1 MHGSPR
7 CVYFCRHQ
15 ADPLCSPWWQEH
27 QRWWP
32 QAWSR
37 PRVPGIGGWGR
48 WLSSPPSPHAHTHTH
63 TFPTKKKK
71 KIPNPLLIRLAL
83 TKPVSPLGM
92 LQLEARQ
99 NKGQIVLMTIY
110 PLLKDHFKG
119 TLYFANIE
127 PSSEQNY
134 NCKSESFFL
143 ELFSLQG
150 KGSSGTSMLA
160 SLFVTSLRSYTM
172 L

>member
-1 MHGSPR
+1 MAHPDVSISAGIKLTLSALLDGKNINAGGHKLGLGLE
-7 CVYFCRHQ
+7 FQ
-15 ADPLCSPWWQEH
+15 AQEDEADGF
-27 QRWWP
+27 P
-32 QAWSR
+32 VL
-37 PRVPGIGGWGR
+37 P
-48 WLSSPPSPHAHTHTH
+48 AHTRTHTH
-63 TFPTKKKK
+63 IPHQKEKKNSKSFIDQASPHK
-71 KIPNPLLIRLAL
+71 
-83 TKPVSPLGM
+83 TPVSPLGM

>member
-1 MHGSPR
+1 MCLFLQASSWPSLLSLMAR
-7 CVYFCRHQ
+7 TSTLVATSLVSASSSRHRRMRQ
-15 ADPLCSPWWQEH
+15 MAFQ
-27 QRWWP
+27 
-32 QAWSR
+32 
-37 PRVPGIGGWGR
+37 
-48 WLSSPPSPHAHTHTH
+48 SSQPTRAHTHTH
-63 TFPTKKKK
+63 SPPKKKNNSK
-71 KIPNPLLIRLAL
+71 SFIDQASPHK
-83 TKPVSPLGM
+83 TPVSPLDM

-119 TLYFANIE
+119 TSYFANIE

-160 SLFVTSLRSYTM
+160 SLFVMSLRSYTM

>member
-1 MHGSPR
+1 MAHPDVSISAGIKLTLSALLDGKNINAGGHKLGLGLE
-7 CVYFCRHQ
+7 FQ
-15 ADPLCSPWWQEH
+15 AQEDEADGF
-27 QRWWP
+27 P
-32 QAWSR
+32 VL
-37 PRVPGIGGWGR
+37 P
-48 WLSSPPSPHAHTHTH
+48 AHTRTHTH

>member
-1 MHGSPR
+1 MCLFLQASSWPSLLSLMAR
-7 CVYFCRHQ
+7 TSTLVATSLVSASSSRHRRMRQ
-15 ADPLCSPWWQEH
+15 MAFQ
-27 QRWWP
+27 
-32 QAWSR
+32 
-37 PRVPGIGGWGR
+37 
-48 WLSSPPSPHAHTHTH
+48 SSQPTRAHTH

-119 TLYFANIE
+119 TSYFANIE

-160 SLFVTSLRSYTM
+160 SLFVMSLRSYTM

>member
-1 MHGSPR
+1 MAHPDVSISAGIKLTLSALLDGKNINAGGHKLGLGLE
-7 CVYFCRHQ
+7 FQ
-15 ADPLCSPWWQEH
+15 AQEDEADGF
-27 QRWWP
+27 P
-32 QAWSR
+32 VL
-37 PRVPGIGGWGR
+37 P
-48 WLSSPPSPHAHTHTH
+48 AHTRTHTH

-160 SLFVTSLRSYTM
+160 SLFVMSLRSYTM